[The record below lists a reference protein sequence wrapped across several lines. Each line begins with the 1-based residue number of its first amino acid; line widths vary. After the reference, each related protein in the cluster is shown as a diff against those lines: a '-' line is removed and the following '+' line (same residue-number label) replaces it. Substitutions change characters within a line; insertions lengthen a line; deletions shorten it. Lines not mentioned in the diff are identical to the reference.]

1 MLRLLSQDL
10 VRSGFVRT
18 PDDVHLYWR
27 AVGHGPLLVCC
38 NGVGVSTFFWKYIVE
53 RFRDRYTVVVWDYRG
68 HGRSDRK
75 LDPTTTD
82 LSVARHADDLMLV
95 MDAVR
100 GGGDPAVLFGHSMG
114 CQVVLEAWRRHP
126 ERVRGLVLMQG
137 TAGHVLDTFF
147 NLSQASQGFRAIRRL
162 AMKGGRAT
170 TAIIRPLLEAP
181 LAVLIG
187 LKTNMMDSH
196 YTAPEDLRNYLEHL
210 ARMDLRVFLG
220 CVWEAQ
226 RHSAWEALPQVDVP
240 TLVVAADGDTFT
252 PVACGRKIADLIPG
266 AELLVLGG
274 ATHAA
279 LVEQPQT
286 VNHRVERFLQERL
299 RGPPPPRSAE
309 DAVSGPQLANV
320 AK

>member
-1 MLRLLSQDL
+1 MLRFLSQDL
-10 VRSGFVRT
+10 VRSGFVRS
-18 PDDVHLYWR
+18 PDGVHLFWR

-38 NGVGVSTFFWKYIVE
+38 NGVGVSTFFWKYVIE
-53 RFRDRYTVVVWDYRG
+53 HFQDRYTVVVWDYRG

-75 LDPTTTD
+75 LDPSRTD
-82 LSVARHADDLMLV
+82 LSVARHADDLALV
-95 MDAVR
+95 MEAVR
-100 GGGDPAVLFGHSMG
+100 GGVEPAVVFGHSMG
-114 CQVVLEAWRRHP
+114 CQVALEAWRRHP
-126 ERVRGLVLMQG
+126 ERVRALVLMQG

-147 NLSQASQGFRAIRRL
+147 NLPSSPRAFGRIQRI

-170 TAIIRPLLEAP
+170 TALIRPLLEAP
-181 LAVLIG
+181 IASVVG
-187 LKTNMMDSH
+187 LKTNMMDAH

-226 RHSAWEALPQVDVP
+226 RHSAWDDLPRVDVP
-240 TLVVAADGDTFT
+240 TLVIAADGDTFT
-252 PVACGRKIADLIPG
+252 PEACGRKVASLIPG

-279 LVEQPQT
+279 LVEQPLT
-286 VNHRVERFLQERL
+286 INHRLERFFRERL
-299 RGPPPPRSAE
+299 DDGAPLGSAGRGLSA
-309 DAVSGPQLANV
+309 